1 MGKKCT
7 NPDCGWDGND
17 PEWEFCGH
25 CGAELTGIAQP
36 PVQPVKPA
44 ESIASSK
51 IVEPSVAEPAK
62 PESSPSATPAVPGI
76 KAKLVVIQTGRVGQE
91 FDITKDSTEI
101 GRLDPDS
108 GVWPD
113 IDLTQDDPGSQVSRR
128 HARIFFTDD
137 KYFIEDLG
145 STNGTFVNKG
155 PRLAQGVPQE
165 LKSGDEIIMGRTFLS
180 FLTQ

>member
-1 MGKKCT
+1 MGKKCV

-25 CGAELTGIAQP
+25 CGAELTEVAEP
-36 PVQPVKPA
+36 PVQPIKHAEPTALGKPVEPLVA
-44 ESIASSK
+44 ES
-51 IVEPSVAEPAK
+51 AK
-62 PESSPSATPAVPGI
+62 PEPSQPPAPAVPGI
-76 KAKLVVIQTGRVGQE
+76 KAKLVITQTGRVGQE
-91 FDITKDSTEI
+91 YGITKDAVNV
-101 GRLDPDS
+101 GRLDPDG

-113 IDLTQDDPGSQVSRR
+113 IDLTQDDPGSQVSRK
-128 HARIFFTDD
+128 HARIFFKDD

-145 STNGTFVNKG
+145 STNGTFINKG
-155 PRLAQGVPQE
+155 SRLAPGVPQE

>member
-1 MGKKCT
+1 MGKKCL

-25 CGAELTGIAQP
+25 CGSELTVTAEPPAQP
-36 PVQPVKPA
+36 IKRAEAIAPGKMVEPPVVEPVKP
-44 ESIASSK
+44 
-51 IVEPSVAEPAK
+51 EPRPSPA
-62 PESSPSATPAVPGI
+62 PAVPGI
-76 KAKLVVIQTGRVGQE
+76 KAKLVVIQTGRIGQE
-91 FDITKDSTEI
+91 FGITKDSVNV
-101 GRLDPDS
+101 GRLDPDG

-113 IDLTQDDPGSQVSRR
+113 IDLTQDDPGSQVSRK
-128 HARIFFTDD
+128 HATIFFKDG

-145 STNGTFVNKG
+145 STNGTFINKG
-155 PRLAQGVPQE
+155 PRLAPGVPQE

>member
-1 MGKKCT
+1 MGKKCV

-25 CGAELTGIAQP
+25 CGAELTEVAEP
-36 PVQPVKPA
+36 PVQPIKHAEPTAPGKLVEPLVA
-44 ESIASSK
+44 ES
-51 IVEPSVAEPAK
+51 AK
-62 PESSPSATPAVPGI
+62 PEPSQPPAPAVPGI
-76 KAKLVVIQTGRVGQE
+76 KAKLVITQTGRVGQE
-91 FDITKDSTEI
+91 YGITKDSVDI

-113 IDLTQDDPGSQVSRR
+113 IDLTQDDPATQVSRK
-128 HARIFFTDD
+128 HARIFFKDG

-145 STNGTFVNKG
+145 SVNGTFINKG
-155 PRLAQGVPQE
+155 PRLAPGMPQE
-165 LKSGDEIIMGRTFLS
+165 LKSGDEIVMGRTFLS

>member
-1 MGKKCT
+1 MPIIKCR
-7 NPDCGWDGND
+7 NCGYEGEGPSD
-17 PEWEFCGH
+17 EFCH
-25 CGAELTGIAQP
+25 LCGTALEVAPEVQGPQP
-36 PVQPVKPA
+36 
-44 ESIASSK
+44 
-51 IVEPSVAEPAK
+51 PSVASVEHEP
-62 PESSPSATPAVPGI
+62 SPSQSSAPAPAPAVPAI

-91 FDITKDSTEI
+91 FAITKDSVDI

-113 IDLTQDDPGSQVSRR
+113 IDLTQDDPGTQVSRK
-128 HARIFFTDD
+128 HARIVFRDG

-155 PRLAQGVPQE
+155 PRLAPGMPQQ
-165 LKSGDEIIMGRTFLS
+165 LRSGDEIIMGRTSLS